1 MENLAGYAAADSVI
15 EEELFT
21 VGIEPCYGPRS
32 TGEVAT
38 RVTGKMEAAD
48 GTVFTFIR
56 AWRYWI
62 VKGELP
68 LFVAQELYKHPY
80 GKRCRAGGDCTSP
93 PPETQAT
100 YRHTMDGR
108 KVEILNDSTRENFR
122 KLDQGEIESEF
133 FAEVLTKVR
142 KEILYVDSVEE
153 RNKLSTFGYVDT
165 YHVDTLAGLKLF
177 VDTIKDL
184 PDDWGLR

>member
-38 RVTGKMEAAD
+38 QVTGKVEAAD

-68 LFVAQELYKHPY
+68 LSVALELYKHPY
-80 GKRCRAGGDCTSP
+80 GKRCRAGGHCASP
-93 PPETQAT
+93 SPETQAT
-100 YRHTMDGR
+100 YRHTPDGLE
-108 KVEILNDSTRENFR
+108 VSILDANTRENFQ
-122 KLDQGEIESEF
+122 KLDRGEIESTF
-133 FAEVLTKVR
+133 LAEVLTKIR
-142 KEILYVDSVEE
+142 KEILFVDSVAE
-153 RNKLSTFGYVDT
+153 RDKLSTFAFVPE